1 MNLSLPLQLKRV
13 AIFFCVMFF
22 SQQLCFSQSSTLEQS
37 EDTIGIGGDSSG
49 VDSKRR
55 SKMVGTPVFTDP
67 DIKVSDENSAASKAD
82 SLSASDKMVESP
94 VFIDSEAKPDNTVSF
109 EFDFETHTGLK
120 NSNLQHAN
128 FILEKLYCETTEDFA
143 GTTNDPIDDL
153 SVGTQAG
160 YYAKP
165 GTQGIYSPL
174 VRYGRVWAHDAG
186 TALSLAVK
194 NRDPQAHKRVL
205 WFRKHSQTAF
215 DPSDSRSTLFVG
227 WPFSKNQVYL
237 GDDWTDC
244 RLITG
249 ANARALLGVGDYITS
264 EFYRELSA
272 DDQAYY
278 QTFFEKALEG
288 ILYHIELDGPNEGLI
303 SAGWSL
309 NVIEEFHKT
318 GYSYDEVISM
328 VGYGPAFI
336 DGYPSQ
342 IKRVRARNIA
352 TDHCSNVL
360 ALVNYALDNY
370 DQLFRP
376 GSELSRAKL
385 ALIRLKLRESM
396 FINLYD
402 YREDRF
408 ISGRTESG
416 ESSEYASVSNTAW
429 FCLSLK
435 LNELNK
441 KQVGTLSRSLLYTV
455 KSFTKDFVINGKTY
469 FGAFYFQNG
478 FEDPSIEEMDDLHS
492 NILHVEGTCMLINS
506 LLRFTDAFP
515 ENSNTPLFHATAIKL
530 WNSLQYLIDDYGFI
544 YDTSLLKSAVDEDP
558 PLESSVSAL
567 CYLRIYNYFD
577 ANPERY
583 DLLD

>member
-13 AIFFCVMFF
+13 ATFFCGMFF
-22 SQQLCFSQSSTLEQS
+22 LQQLCISQSSTLERS
-37 EDTIGIGGDSSG
+37 EEKIGIGNDSSG
-49 VDSKRR
+49 AGSERQ

-67 DIKVSDENSAASKAD
+67 NIKISDENGAASKAN
-82 SLSASDKMVESP
+82 SPSASGKIVGSP
-94 VFIDSEAKPDNTVSF
+94 AFIDSETKPREEISLG
-109 EFDFETHTGLK
+109 FDFETHMRLK
-120 NSNLQHAN
+120 NNNAQRAN
-128 FILEKLYCETTEDFA
+128 DILEKLYCETTEDFA
-143 GTTNDPIDDL
+143 GTTNDPTDDL

-160 YYAKP
+160 FYAKP

-174 VRYGRVWAHDAG
+174 VRYGRVWSHDAG
-186 TALSLAVK
+186 TALSMAVK

-205 WFRKHSQTAF
+205 WFRKHGQTAL
-215 DPSDSRSTLFVG
+215 DPRDSRSTLFVG

-237 GDDWTDC
+237 GDNWADC

-249 ANARALLGVGDYITS
+249 TNARTLLGVGDYITS
-264 EFYRELSA
+264 DFYRELSA

-309 NVIEEFHKT
+309 NVIEEFQKT
-318 GYSYDEVISM
+318 DHSYDDVISM

-336 DGYPSQ
+336 DGYPYP
-342 IKRVRARNIA
+342 IKRVRARNIV

-360 ALVNYALDNY
+360 ALVNHALDNY

-376 GSELSRAKL
+376 GSQLSRAKL
-385 ALIRLKLRESM
+385 ELIRLKLRESM

-402 YREDRF
+402 YQKDRF
-408 ISGRTESG
+408 ISGRNESG
-416 ESSEYASVSNTAW
+416 ESSEYASVSNASW
-429 FCLSLK
+429 FCLALK

-441 KQVGTLSRSLLYTV
+441 KQVGALSRSLLYTV
-455 KSFTKDFVINGKTY
+455 KNFTKDFVINGKTY
-469 FGAFYFQNG
+469 FGAFYFQDG
-478 FEDPSIEEMDDLHS
+478 FEDPSLEEIDDPYS
-492 NILHVEGTCMLINS
+492 NILHVEGTCKLINS

-515 ENSNTPLFHATAIKL
+515 ENQNTPLFHATALKL
-530 WNSLQYLIDDYGFI
+530 WNGLQYFIDDYGFI
-544 YDTSLLKSAVDEDP
+544 YDSNSLKDAVDEE
-558 PLESSVSAL
+558 PLESSISAL
-567 CYLRIYNYFD
+567 SYLSIYNYFD

-583 DLLD
+583 DLFD